1 MSQVSPVF
9 HTEVTM
15 NHLEL
20 TLTPKKKLF
29 NSPSFLSL
37 FIWVQDW
44 VKTEFQTNVLTLIND
59 LTENRTR
66 HARGPVHTVS
76 SVTYFCI

>member
-20 TLTPKKKLF
+20 TLPPKKKLF

-44 VKTEFQTNVLTLIND
+44 VKTEFQTLIHN

-76 SVTYFCI
+76 SVTYTCI